1 MVSSLL
7 ALVHGYLFTH
17 ACGSL
22 PFSRVCGSLPVFP
35 RLSQIICLP
44 ALVAGYLFPAL
55 VAYFPTLVADGM
67 FSRACYRLH
76 VFSTV
81 VDQGTFLFPKKSNNY
96 NEHRY
101 TDVKETPSG
110 KITIPSYLQSFFS
123 LSGVET
129 VDIAVEDRYGNNA
142 DVSMAVNVA
151 ILPSGAVP
159 EGTVLPA
166 LENNPVQITL
176 NHGTARLPRL
186 TLCSRVG
193 NYIGEYLLVFSAAG
207 VESHTV
213 KFAFST
219 GKSSSS
225 LIVCL

>member
-1 MVSSLL
+1 MWKFTFFPSLWQ
-7 ALVHGYLFTH
+7 FT
-17 ACGSL
+17 
-22 PFSRVCGSLPVFP
+22 R
-35 RLSQIICLP
+35 
-44 ALVAGYLFPAL
+44 FPAL
-55 VAYFPTLVADGM
+55 VPDYMFACACCRLLVSRACRLFSHACSRWHVFPL
-67 FSRACYRLH
+67 FSRACYRLL
-76 VFSTV
+76 VLSTV

-96 NEHRY
+96 NEYRY